1 MCSPVA
7 LCCTRTAGFGDGW
20 GRAMA
25 DSKMLKAMKA
35 TIQDFSTLEPLA
47 LVGKLRDPEL
57 IKKMKKLGA
66 SDAQI
71 HRTIL
76 ILQEHK
82 PNSKELVAYL
92 KSKLI

>member
-1 MCSPVA
+1 MQ
-7 LCCTRTAGFGDGW
+7 
-20 GRAMA
+20 MA
-25 DSKMLKAMKA
+25 DTKLLKAVKT
-35 TIQDFSTLEPLA
+35 TIQDFSTLQPLE

-71 HRTIL
+71 HRMIL

-92 KSKLI
+92 KSKLV